1 MNYCIWI
8 YLGDHWYEIRKMI
21 RTYKN
26 EWTMNHERPSV
37 VVPAHGY
44 SIFPQPT
51 WEKKVGWVK
60 APLKIQRRHKK
71 INVPWRSMKDLMAC
85 LHAHPF
91 DRTDGSQTHREK
103 TSGAIRTSSKL
114 LNLEMWEPWRG
125 TRGKCPNLGAGSNG
139 RRNTRIEIFVKY
151 SNSVI
156 SLYNLYIHMRVKTDL
171 SMCKYAISF
180 RSFHTYWY
188 N

>member
-1 MNYCIWI
+1 
-8 YLGDHWYEIRKMI
+8 
-21 RTYKN
+21 
-26 EWTMNHERPSV
+26 MNHERPSV

-44 SIFPQPT
+44 PIFPQPT
-51 WEKKVGWVK
+51 WEKKLGEWK
-60 APLKIQRRHKK
+60 PPWKSSDGTTK

-125 TRGKCPNLGAGSNG
+125 THGKCPNLGAGSIG
-139 RRNTRIEIFVKY
+139 RRNTRIEICVKY

-180 RSFHTYWY
+180 RSFHAY
-188 N
+188 NILI